1 LKSIFTLLVLF
12 FVIKLSAQQNIAD
25 ARRNLGMEVTVSGIV
40 TNGSEFG
47 IIRYFQDETA
57 GLAAYGDIVE
67 GIKRGDSITITG
79 TLKDY
84 RNLLEIDPVVS
95 ITIHSSNHEL
105 PAPKI
110 LSVEEIGE
118 DYEGQL
124 VQIND
129 AEFVDAGGTFSGN
142 TNYDF
147 IAGGQT
153 AELRINANSPLVGE
167 VIPSGKFNL
176 VAICSQFSYN
186 ENDTRNGYQLL
197 PRDMNDFVSGEP
209 VNFTSPLQ
217 VTDITQNSF
226 SLAWSTDVYAT
237 TEVRFGSSQDK
248 STWQYLTSQ
257 TVTESDENFLHEI
270 TISGFEPASIV
281 YAEAF
286 SVLESDTAFSTVGVY
301 TTKSNSTGKINVY
314 FNTPVSDD
322 FWNFLTINTNEYI
335 KSGETFKNLT
345 EDPLNIGK
353 AMEDTVIAYINRATE
368 SIDFC
373 IYNINNSGLSNVSE
387 ALNDAHS
394 RGVQVRFITDGS
406 TNHNGTDD
414 LLPEIPVL
422 ERPEIQNGGIMHN
435 KFAIFDANSENPNL
449 PWVWTGSL
457 NLTYDQVNTDAQNII
472 FIQDQSLAK
481 SYEIEF
487 EEMWGSDGAQPNA
500 SNAKF
505 GDKKSDNTPHH
516 FVIGDIW
523 VESYFSPSDNTNQ
536 KIIDAINTANN
547 DLHVE
552 TMLITRSD
560 LALAIKNA
568 SDRGANVHVVTNY
581 INDNSESVNNI
592 LAQLPEGKFVY
603 DDVANGILHHKTA
616 IIDARLSISDP
627 QVITGSHNWS
637 NSANDRND
645 ENTLIIHDW
654 EIANKY
660 LQQFAYRFTE
670 NGGNLVLSAN
680 DIEISS
686 TKVFP
691 NPVSENLVIQS
702 EERFEYIQLYNLSGI
717 KIKEINSLPEF
728 EFTIDMTNYHTGIY
742 ILKVTTESNK
752 KQVFKIVKQ

>member
-1 LKSIFTLLVLF
+1 MKSIFTLLILF
-12 FVIKLSAQQNIAD
+12 FVLKLSAQQNISD

-57 GLAAYGDIVE
+57 GLAAYGDNVE
-67 GIKRGDSITITG
+67 GIKRGDSVTITG

-95 ITIHSSNHEL
+95 VTVHSSNYEL

-147 IAGGQT
+147 LAGGQT
-153 AELRINANSPLVGE
+153 AELRINSNSPLVGE
-167 VIPSGKFNL
+167 VIPAGKFNL

-197 PRDMNDFVSGEP
+197 PRDLNDFISAEP
-209 VNFTSPLQ
+209 LNFTSPVQ
-217 VTDITQNSF
+217 VIEITQTSF
-226 SLAWSTDVYAT
+226 SLAWSTDVFASS
-237 TEVRFGSSQDK
+237 EVRFGSSPDK
-248 STWQYLTSQ
+248 STWQYLKNQSATD
-257 TVTESDENFLHEI
+257 SDEDFLHEI

-281 YAEAF
+281 HAEAF
-286 SVLESDTAFSTVGVY
+286 SVLESDTAFSTAGVY
-301 TTKSNSTGKINVY
+301 ATKSNSSGNFNIY
-314 FNTPVSDD
+314 FNTPVSEDT
-322 FWNFLTINTNEYI
+322 WNLLTINTDEFN
-335 KSGETFKNLT
+335 KSGQANKNMA
-345 EDPLNIGK
+345 EDPLYIGR
-353 AMEDTVIAYINRATE
+353 AMEDTVIAYINRAKE

-387 ALNDAHS
+387 ALNDALS

-435 KFAIFDANSENPNL
+435 KFAIFDANSEDPNL

-481 SYEIEF
+481 AYEIEF
-487 EEMWGSDGAQPNA
+487 EEMWGSAGAQPNA

-505 GDKKSDNTPHH
+505 GDEKSDNTPHH

-523 VESYFSPSDNTNQ
+523 MESYFSPSDNTNQ

-568 SDRGANVHVVTNY
+568 SDRGTNVHVVTNY
-581 INDNSESVNNI
+581 VNDNSEAVNNI
-592 LAQLPEGKFVY
+592 LSQLPEGKFIF
-603 DDVANGILHHKTA
+603 DDAANGILHHKTA

-670 NGGNLVLSAN
+670 NGGNLFLTARDVELSK
-680 DIEISS
+680 

-691 NPVSENLVIQS
+691 NPVSENLMIRS
-702 EERFEYIQLYNLSGI
+702 EESIENIQLYDLSGI
-717 KIKEINSLPEF
+717 KIKEVNSLSEF
-728 EFTIDMTNYHTGIY
+728 EFTMDMTNYHPGIY
-742 ILKVTTESNK
+742 ILKVTIESNR
-752 KQVFKIVKQ
+752 KQVFKIVIQ